1 MALLE
6 VKKTPNGKVLARRRD
21 GKPLTAR
28 DRKEAKQMIQA
39 RADLAPIRGWGVQEI
54 RGPNGY
60 LRAIQIRSAVLEAY
74 LWVIW
79 DRTFQPK
86 DNLAVYFREEMPLLK
101 GKSMEDLKL
110 IQETKLI
117 FPGCRVIQEEAES
130 QE

>member
-1 MALLE
+1 M
-6 VKKTPNGKVLARRRD
+6 G
-21 GKPLTAR
+21 
-28 DRKEAKQMIQA
+28 
-39 RADLAPIRGWGVQEI
+39 
-54 RGPNGY
+54 
-60 LRAIQIRSAVLEAY
+60 LEAH

-117 FPGCRVIQEEAES
+117 FPGCRVIQEGAES